1 MSGCNSLLSLFVKK
15 SAFRSCLFQASFVQ
29 TDYDN
34 SCPSERILNNLPGM
48 SRLFVKKFAFRS
60 CLFQTSFVQTDYS
73 NNCPSEQILNN
84 LPGMSRFCNVS
95 YGNCLLHLNIHLQ
108 VLRRLFLRFVI
119 DIKHQDF
126 NDVLFYQNITSFD
139 QP

>member
-1 MSGCNSLLSLFVKK
+1 
-15 SAFRSCLFQASFVQ
+15 
-29 TDYDN
+29 
-34 SCPSERILNNLPGM
+34 M

-95 YGNCLLHLNIHLQ
+95 YGNCLLHLNIQ
-108 VLRRLFLRFVI
+108 MKVLRRLFLRLVIAI
-119 DIKHQDF
+119 DIKH
-126 NDVLFYQNITSFD
+126 
-139 QP
+139 